1 MGSQRV
7 GYDLRTEQQ
16 LRIVSLGDSPGGP
29 VAKALCSHSRG
40 PGFNPWLGYHI
51 PHATAKDPAYQQ
63 VKIPCAATKAPGN
76 QINILNK

>member
-7 GYDLRTEQQ
+7 GYDLRTEQ
-16 LRIVSLGDSPGGP
+16 LLKIVSQGDFPGGP
-29 VAKALCSHSRG
+29 VAKTLCSQSTG
-40 PGFNPWLGYHI
+40 PGFNPWLGNHI
-51 PHATAKDPAYQQ
+51 PHATAKDPAYQK